1 MVGLLKKTDEILMVI
16 ARKKNKIIN
25 FELTFTLQLHH
36 MKTENNI
43 ILTNTQINHKIRR
56 IALQILESNI
66 DEPEIILAGI
76 SKNGFLIAE
85 KLKQIISDY
94 SDVKITLCEVFINKK
109 ELLNEVTVSI
119 NVKEY
124 ANKSVI
130 LIDDVLHSGATLIY
144 GVKHFL
150 NVPLKQLK
158 TAVLINRNHKKFP
171 IKADF
176 KGLSLSTSINEHVE
190 IIFDND
196 NAQAVLI

>member
-1 MVGLLKKTDEILMVI
+1 
-16 ARKKNKIIN
+16 
-25 FELTFTLQLHH
+25 

-43 ILTNTQINHKIRR
+43 ILTNTQIAHKIRR

-66 DEPEIILAGI
+66 NEPQIVLAGI

-85 KLKQIISDY
+85 KLQDIISNY
-94 SDVKITLCEVFINKK
+94 SDVNIILCEVFINKK
-109 ELLNEVTVSI
+109 DLLTDIELSI
-119 NVKEY
+119 STDQYINY
-124 ANKSVI
+124 SVV

-158 TAVLINRNHKKFP
+158 TAVLINRNHKKYP

-176 KGLSLSTSINEHVE
+176 KGLSLSTSINEHIE
-190 IIFDND
+190 IIFDTNN
-196 NAQAVLI
+196 NATAVLV

>member
-1 MVGLLKKTDEILMVI
+1 
-16 ARKKNKIIN
+16 
-25 FELTFTLQLHH
+25 

-66 DEPEIILAGI
+66 DESQIILAGI
-76 SKNGFLIAE
+76 SKNGFLIAS
-85 KLKQIISDY
+85 KLKQAILDY

-119 NVKEY
+119 NIEEY
-124 ANKSVI
+124 TNKSVI

-190 IIFDND
+190 IVFNND
-196 NAQAVLI
+196 TAQAVLI

>member
-1 MVGLLKKTDEILMVI
+1 
-16 ARKKNKIIN
+16 
-25 FELTFTLQLHH
+25 

-43 ILTNTQINHKIRR
+43 ILTNTQIHHKIRR

-66 DEPEIILAGI
+66 DEKNIVLAGI

-85 KLKQIISDY
+85 KLQKIIVDY
-94 SDVKITLCEVFINKK
+94 SDVNIVLCEVFINKK
-109 ELLNEVTVSI
+109 ELLTDVKLSI
-119 NVKEY
+119 TTEEY
-124 ANKSVI
+124 SNTSVV
-130 LIDDVLHSGATLIY
+130 LVDDVLHSGATLIY

-158 TAVLINRNHKKFP
+158 TAVLINRNHKKYP

-190 IIFDND
+190 IIFDKNND
-196 NAQAVLI
+196 ATAVLV

>member
-1 MVGLLKKTDEILMVI
+1 
-16 ARKKNKIIN
+16 
-25 FELTFTLQLHH
+25 

-66 DEPEIILAGI
+66 DESKIVLAGI

-85 KLKQIISDY
+85 KLQKIIADY
-94 SDVKITLCEVFINKK
+94 SDAEILLCEVFINKK
-109 ELLNEVTVSI
+109 ELLNTITLSI
-119 NVKEY
+119 EEEDYSNE
-124 ANKSVI
+124 SVV
-130 LIDDVLHSGATLIY
+130 LVDDVLHSGATLIY

-158 TAVLINRNHKKFP
+158 TAVLINRNHKKYP

-190 IIFDND
+190 IVFNEN
-196 NAQAVLI
+196 NAATAVLV

>member
-1 MVGLLKKTDEILMVI
+1 
-16 ARKKNKIIN
+16 
-25 FELTFTLQLHH
+25 
-36 MKTENNI
+36 MKTENSI
-43 ILTNTQINHKIRR
+43 ILTNIQINHKIRR

-66 DEPEIILAGI
+66 DESQIILAGI

-85 KLKQIISDY
+85 KLKQVIADY
-94 SDVKITLCEVFINKK
+94 SKVKITLCEVFINKK

-119 NVKEY
+119 NTEEY
-124 ANKSVI
+124 TNKSVI
-130 LIDDVLHSGATLIY
+130 LVDDVLHSGATLIY

-171 IKADF
+171 VKADF

-190 IIFDND
+190 IVFN
-196 NAQAVLI
+196 NSTAEAVLI

>member
-1 MVGLLKKTDEILMVI
+1 
-16 ARKKNKIIN
+16 
-25 FELTFTLQLHH
+25 

-43 ILTNTQINHKIRR
+43 ILTNTQIAHKIRR

-66 DEPEIILAGI
+66 DEPQIVLAGI

-85 KLKQIISDY
+85 KLQDIISNY
-94 SDVKITLCEVFINKK
+94 SDVNIILCEVFINKK
-109 ELLNEVTVSI
+109 DLLTGIELSI
-119 NVKEY
+119 STDQYINS
-124 ANKSVI
+124 SVV

-158 TAVLINRNHKKFP
+158 TAVLINRNHKKYP

-176 KGLSLSTSINEHVE
+176 KGLSLSTSINEHIE
-190 IIFDND
+190 IIFDTNN
-196 NAQAVLI
+196 NATAVLV

>member
-1 MVGLLKKTDEILMVI
+1 
-16 ARKKNKIIN
+16 
-25 FELTFTLQLHH
+25 

-43 ILTNTQINHKIRR
+43 ILTNTQIAHKIRR

-66 DEPEIILAGI
+66 DEPQIVLAGI

-85 KLKQIISDY
+85 KLQDIISNY
-94 SDVKITLCEVFINKK
+94 SDVNIILCEVFINKK
-109 ELLNEVTVSI
+109 DLLTDIELSI
-119 NVKEY
+119 STDQYINS
-124 ANKSVI
+124 SVV

-158 TAVLINRNHKKFP
+158 TAVLINRNHKKYP

-176 KGLSLSTSINEHVE
+176 KGLSLSTSINEHIE
-190 IIFDND
+190 IIFDTNN
-196 NAQAVLI
+196 NATAVLV

>member
-1 MVGLLKKTDEILMVI
+1 
-16 ARKKNKIIN
+16 
-25 FELTFTLQLHH
+25 

-56 IALQILESNI
+56 IALQILESNV
-66 DEPEIILAGI
+66 DESQIILAGI

-85 KLKQIISDY
+85 KLKQTISDY
-94 SDVKITLCEVFINKK
+94 SNVNITLCEVFINKK
-109 ELLNEVTVSI
+109 ELLSEVAVSI
-119 NVKEY
+119 NIDEY
-124 ANKSVI
+124 TNKSVV

-171 IKADF
+171 VKADF

-190 IIFDND
+190 IVFNND
-196 NAQAVLI
+196 TAQAVLI

>member
-1 MVGLLKKTDEILMVI
+1 
-16 ARKKNKIIN
+16 
-25 FELTFTLQLHH
+25 

-66 DEPEIILAGI
+66 KEQQIILAGI

-85 KLKQIISDY
+85 KLQKVIAQY
-94 SDVKITLCEVFINKK
+94 SDVKIVLCEVFINKK
-109 ELLNEVTVSI
+109 ELLSNTTVSI
-119 NVKEY
+119 STEQY
-124 ANKSVI
+124 TDKSVV
-130 LIDDVLHSGATLIY
+130 LVDDVLHSGATLIY

-150 NVPLKQLK
+150 NVPLKRLK

-171 IKADF
+171 VKADF

-190 IIFDND
+190 IVFKN
-196 NAQAVLI
+196 NTAQAVLI

>member
-1 MVGLLKKTDEILMVI
+1 
-16 ARKKNKIIN
+16 
-25 FELTFTLQLHH
+25 

-43 ILTNTQINHKIRR
+43 ILNNTQINHKIRR

-66 DEPEIILAGI
+66 DEPKIILAGI
-76 SKNGFLIAE
+76 SKSGFLIAQ
-85 KLKQIISDY
+85 KLKEAIVDY
-94 SDVKITLCEVFINKK
+94 SDVNITLCEVYINKK
-109 ELLNEVTVSI
+109 ELLHDVTVSI
-119 NVKEY
+119 DLKEY
-124 ANKSVI
+124 TNQSVV
-130 LIDDVLHSGATLIY
+130 LVDDVLHSGATLIY

-190 IIFDND
+190 IIFEN
-196 NAQAVLI
+196 NTAQAVLI

>member
-1 MVGLLKKTDEILMVI
+1 
-16 ARKKNKIIN
+16 
-25 FELTFTLQLHH
+25 

-43 ILTNTQINHKIRR
+43 ILTNTQIAHKIRR

-66 DEPEIILAGI
+66 DEPQIVLAGI

-85 KLKQIISDY
+85 KLQDIISNY
-94 SDVKITLCEVFINKK
+94 SDVNIILCEVFINKK
-109 ELLNEVTVSI
+109 DLLTDIELSI
-119 NVKEY
+119 STDQYINY
-124 ANKSVI
+124 SVV

-158 TAVLINRNHKKFP
+158 TAVLINRNHKKYP

-176 KGLSLSTSINEHVE
+176 KGLSLSTSINEHIE
-190 IIFDND
+190 IIFDTNN
-196 NAQAVLI
+196 NATAVLV

>member
-1 MVGLLKKTDEILMVI
+1 M
-16 ARKKNKIIN
+16 IN
-25 FELTFTLQLHH
+25 FNNKL

-66 DEPEIILAGI
+66 DEAKIILAGI

-85 KLKQIISDY
+85 KLQKVIEDY
-94 SDVKITLCEVFINKK
+94 SDVKIVLCEVFINKK
-109 ELLNEVTVSI
+109 DLLHNVELSI
-119 NVKEY
+119 SIEEY
-124 ANKSVI
+124 SNSSVV

-150 NVPLKQLK
+150 NAPLKQLK
-158 TAVLINRNHKKFP
+158 TAVLINRNHKKYP

-190 IIFDND
+190 IIFNNSGDVI
-196 NAQAVLI
+196 AKLV

>member
-1 MVGLLKKTDEILMVI
+1 
-16 ARKKNKIIN
+16 
-25 FELTFTLQLHH
+25 

-43 ILTNTQINHKIRR
+43 ILNNTQINHKIRR

-66 DEPEIILAGI
+66 DEQQIVLAGI
-76 SKNGFLIAE
+76 SKNGFLISE
-85 KLKQIISDY
+85 KLKRIIADY
-94 SDVKITLCEVFINKK
+94 SDVEILLSEVFINKK
-109 ELLNEVTVSI
+109 ELLSEVTTSI
-119 NVKEY
+119 NTTEY
-124 ANKSVI
+124 TNKSVV

-190 IIFDND
+190 IVFDND
-196 NAQAVLI
+196 NTAQAVLI

>member
-1 MVGLLKKTDEILMVI
+1 
-16 ARKKNKIIN
+16 
-25 FELTFTLQLHH
+25 

-66 DEPEIILAGI
+66 DESQIILAGI

-85 KLKQIISDY
+85 KLKQAITDY
-94 SDVKITLCEVFINKK
+94 SDIEVTLCEVFVNKK
-109 ELLNEVTVSI
+109 ELLNKVTVSI
-119 NVKEY
+119 NLNEY
-124 ANKSVI
+124 TNKSVV

-171 IKADF
+171 VKADF

-190 IIFDND
+190 IVFNND
-196 NAQAVLI
+196 TAQAVLI